1 MIKITGLKTP
11 HKSPVTR
18 AYRIHSGALR
28 RFVSRILGGHQDVDD
43 ILQEAFYRAYAA
55 EKGKPIAQPKPY
67 LFRTAKH
74 VALNYLK
81 RESIRPADYLDESD
95 GIDGLENSYTL
106 EDEIMAQQR
115 IEIHCAAVATLPPQC
130 RKIYLMCKVYG
141 LSYKEI
147 AKELGITVS
156 TVESHLEKAFSRCQR
171 YVEVH
176 LENEYKARNR
186 ELYIPEKMYE

>member
-1 MIKITGLKTP
+1 MIKITSLKAS
-11 HKSPVTR
+11 HKSSVTR
-18 AYRIHSGALR
+18 AFRIHSGALR

-43 ILQEAFYRAYAA
+43 ILQEAFYRVYVA

-156 TVESHLEKAFSRCQR
+156 TVESHLEKAFSRCQ
-171 YVEVH
+171 
-176 LENEYKARNR
+176 
-186 ELYIPEKMYE
+186 

>member
-74 VALNYLK
+74 LALNHLK
-81 RESIRPADYLDESD
+81 RESIRPTDYLGEEGGVESL
-95 GIDGLENSYTL
+95 GNSHTL
-106 EDEIMAQQR
+106 EDEVMAQQR
-115 IEIHCAAVATLPPQC
+115 IEVHCAAVATLPAQC

-147 AKELGITVS
+147 AQELEITVS

-171 YVEVH
+171 YVEMH
-176 LENEYKARNR
+176 LENEHKARSS
-186 ELYIPEKMYE
+186 EPAIPGKGV